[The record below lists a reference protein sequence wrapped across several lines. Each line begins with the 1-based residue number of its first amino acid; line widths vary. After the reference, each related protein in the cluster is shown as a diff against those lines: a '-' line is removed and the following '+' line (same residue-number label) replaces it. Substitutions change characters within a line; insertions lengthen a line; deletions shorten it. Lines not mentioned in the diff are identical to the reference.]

1 MQQRSQ
7 VSNHIFCSRKA
18 KTSPCIYTNSKKT
31 CKGKGGNAFVC
42 FHGKKFSFYYNQ
54 SKAVA
59 NIPEKREHDYCRR
72 FTDVSSPG
80 FFLREEGTS
89 VHRLPTSCNFKIRVS
104 WLMLS
109 KALLMSKNTAEVN
122 IFWSIA
128 LGIVSVFVA
137 ALGLC

>member
-1 MQQRSQ
+1 MQQTSQ
-7 VSNHIFCSRKA
+7 VSNHISCSRKA
-18 KTSPCIYTNSKKT
+18 KTSPCKKENMQRQGRKCLCLLSRVFCDLFTNHDA
-31 CKGKGGNAFVC
+31 G
-42 FHGKKFSFYYNQ
+42 
-54 SKAVA
+54 
-59 NIPEKREHDYCRR
+59 NIPEKREHDYRQR

-89 VHRLPTSCNFKIRVS
+89 VHRLPTSCNFKIRVL